1 MSERRRPD
9 TSADEPRCSFCGRPA
24 SEVKRL
30 LSGAHGFICPDCV
43 RVAWEILHEVRQMD
57 AEIGLLKPPTPEA
70 IKAYLDEHVVG
81 QDHAK
86 KVLSVAVY
94 NHYKRVLYQKHDVYF
109 EKANILMIGPTGTG
123 KTLLA
128 RTLAELL
135 KVPFAIYDATP
146 LTEAGYVG
154 EDVENILVRL
164 LQVADYQVERAQV
177 GIVYL
182 DEVDKLARRADSPS
196 ITRDVSGEGVQQAL
210 LKILEG
216 TVANVPPQGGRKHPE
231 QPFLQ
236 VDTTH
241 ILFILGGTFS
251 GLEEI
256 VRARLG
262 RHQMGFDPEG
272 KTTASNPDGEDWVH
286 HVQPEDL
293 IRYGFIPEFIGRLPV
308 IATLHPLNRDHLVQ
322 ILSEPKRSVLRQFE
336 AFFQM
341 EGITLTVTREAREAI
356 ADIALARGT
365 GARGLRAILEE
376 ALLDT
381 MFRIPS
387 EKDVVEVVVDRDTIL
402 DKTPPRLIRGVR
414 RKRA

>member
-1 MSERRRPD
+1 MSERKRPHR
-9 TSADEPRCSFCGRPA
+9 TPDEPRCSFCKRPA

-30 LSGAHGFICPDCV
+30 ISGAEGYICADCV
-43 RVAWEILHEVRQMD
+43 RVAWEILHEEHQVE
-57 AEIGLLKPPTPEA
+57 AETGLLKPPTPEA

-81 QDHAK
+81 QEHAK

-94 NHYKRVLYQKHDVYF
+94 NHYKRVLYRKHDVYF

-135 KVPFAIYDATP
+135 RVPFAIYDATP

-182 DEVDKLARRADSPS
+182 DEVDKLARRSDSPS

-236 VDTTH
+236 VDTTN

-262 RHQMGFDPEG
+262 RNRIGFETEG
-272 KTTASNPDGEDWVH
+272 TAPSVRDDNWIQY
-286 HVQPEDL
+286 VQPEDL
-293 IRYGFIPEFIGRLPV
+293 IKYGFIPEFIGRLPV
-308 IATLHPLNRDHLVQ
+308 IATLHPLSRDHLVQ

-341 EGITLTVTREAREAI
+341 EGITLTVTPEARETI
-356 ADIALARGT
+356 AEVALARGT

-376 ALLDT
+376 VLLDT

-387 EKDVVEVVVDRDTIL
+387 ERDVVEVVVDRDAIL
-402 DKTPPRLIRGVR
+402 KKSPPRLVRGAR

>member
-1 MSERRRPD
+1 MSERKRPGHK
-9 TSADEPRCSFCGRPA
+9 ADEPRCSFCRRPA

-30 LSGAHGFICPDCV
+30 ISGAEGYICADCV
-43 RVAWEILHEVRQMD
+43 RVAWEILHEERQMD

-94 NHYKRVLYQKHDVYF
+94 NHYKRVLYRKHDVFF

-128 RTLAELL
+128 RTLADLL

-164 LQVADYQVERAQV
+164 LQVADYQVEQAQM

-182 DEVDKLARRADSPS
+182 DEVDKLARRSDSPS

-231 QPFLQ
+231 QPLIQ
-236 VDTTH
+236 VDTTN

-262 RHQMGFDPEG
+262 RHRMGF
-272 KTTASNPDGEDWVH
+272 NPDDTSTSPQAEDHWIQY
-286 HVQPEDL
+286 VQPEDL
-293 IRYGFIPEFIGRLPV
+293 IKYGFIPEFIGRLPV
-308 IATLHPLNRDHLVQ
+308 IATLHPLSRDHLVQ

-336 AFFQM
+336 EFFQM
-341 EGITLTVTREAREAI
+341 EGITLTVTQEAREAI

-365 GARGLRAILEE
+365 WARGLRAILEE
-376 ALLDT
+376 VLLDT

-387 EKDVVEVVVDRDTIL
+387 ERDVVEVVVDRDVVL
-402 DKTPPRLIRGVR
+402 KKTPPRWIRGAR